1 MPSIEE
7 FVDSSLEG
15 GEPLSLQPGTGDAA
29 STNTESIIVGACN
42 TSSGENERDVF
53 EIGMKDEPKRL
64 YPRQDGYG
72 GVEWVDEIPAKVMDQ
87 AYGYGDAWKE
97 YAILLRT
104 DLSAGEHRLNSI
116 VIQSPLLK
124 MKVNA
129 LLGEYPSF
137 YIGEGKDVVI
147 EKPFIPFVHCWESFI
162 SACENE
168 TETATQEHMKILRA
182 ALEPELRETFSIIEK
197 FKVHGMIRFDQLW
210 MIFPP
215 GSFVFSERNGIER
228 IYKLRRTE
236 LRKETMFTSKYFL
249 LHSYYIDW
257 DGSMFGHAL
266 DIDGIE
272 TFEGSKKFTDLGI
285 YPLDRLVARGRRF
298 AAYTGVHYLA
308 YDGLA
313 VTLLTEQAIFNANK
327 KSAEMEQTKL
337 TEDLLMICSSTAR
350 GYSLDLNQWMHFRID
365 SLKEIEWNVNAFKS
379 LALPG
384 NHKELLLAFAQT
396 QGDSAAQFDDVIEGK
411 GKGMV
416 VLLEGPPGLG
426 KTLTV
431 EALAEKMKIPI
442 YRIASGQMR
451 PNPDII
457 KSVLQDAFLMTKAW
471 KGIILLDEADIFL
484 ERRSVNDLD
493 RNQLVSVFLQ
503 HLEYFEG
510 TIFLTTN
517 RVDCIDPAF
526 ESRIHL
532 SLSYP
537 ELTQE
542 LRHKIWK
549 NFIRTMKV
557 DTSQVTDGDLER
569 FAALD
574 MNGRQIKNTVKM
586 AGLLATKANHSL
598 TAEHV
603 GMMLAISQSKFK

>member
-137 YIGEGKDVVI
+137 YIGEGKDAVI

-285 YPLDRLVARGRRF
+285 YPLDVHAEKRLWLSGWLQ
-298 AAYTGVHYLA
+298 G
-308 YDGLA
+308 
-313 VTLLTEQAIFNANK
+313 E
-327 KSAEMEQTKL
+327 
-337 TEDLLMICSSTAR
+337 
-350 GYSLDLNQWMHFRID
+350 
-365 SLKEIEWNVNAFKS
+365 
-379 LALPG
+379 
-384 NHKELLLAFAQT
+384 
-396 QGDSAAQFDDVIEGK
+396 GDSQLI
-411 GKGMV
+411 
-416 VLLEGPPGLG
+416 LE
-426 KTLTV
+426 
-431 EALAEKMKIPI
+431 
-442 YRIASGQMR
+442 
-451 PNPDII
+451 
-457 KSVLQDAFLMTKAW
+457 
-471 KGIILLDEADIFL
+471 
-484 ERRSVNDLD
+484 
-493 RNQLVSVFLQ
+493 
-503 HLEYFEG
+503 
-510 TIFLTTN
+510 
-517 RVDCIDPAF
+517 
-526 ESRIHL
+526 
-532 SLSYP
+532 
-537 ELTQE
+537 
-542 LRHKIWK
+542 
-549 NFIRTMKV
+549 FIT
-557 DTSQVTDGDLER
+557 
-569 FAALD
+569 
-574 MNGRQIKNTVKM
+574 
-586 AGLLATKANHSL
+586 
-598 TAEHV
+598 
-603 GMMLAISQSKFK
+603 

>member
-1 MPSIEE
+1 
-7 FVDSSLEG
+7 
-15 GEPLSLQPGTGDAA
+15 
-29 STNTESIIVGACN
+29 
-42 TSSGENERDVF
+42 
-53 EIGMKDEPKRL
+53 
-64 YPRQDGYG
+64 
-72 GVEWVDEIPAKVMDQ
+72 MDQ

-137 YIGEGKDVVI
+137 YIGEGKDAVI

-168 TETATQEHMKILRA
+168 TETATQDHMKILRA

-257 DGSMFGHAL
+257 DGSMFGYAL
-266 DIDGIE
+266 DILGIE

-285 YPLDRLVARGRRF
+285 YPLDVHAEKAAVIERLVARGRRF

-313 VTLLTEQAIFNANK
+313 VTFFLRLPRNLNADFPLQVSGRVVLDTTIFNANK

-350 GYSLDLNQWMHFRID
+350 GYSLDLKQWMHFRID

-549 NFIRTMKV
+549 NFMRTMKV